1 MLPFTAGAR
10 PGNRNMIFLPNSA
23 NSRLLPER
31 KPSPTPTSKSKDP
44 TPQAIPNMVRNER
57 SLCAHRLRK
66 ICAKMSKTVR
76 MFDKHCTFFDVSGAV
91 VEVGIALSENC
102 QHTPPDLVT
111 SPKDRAVLAGRLH
124 DIHEPGALDLCR
136 PSHLTCHAKGALA
149 LL

>member
-10 PGNRNMIFLPNSA
+10 PGKINMIFLPNSA

-31 KPSPTPTSKSKDP
+31 KPSPTPTRSSKDP

-76 MFDKHCTFFDVSGAV
+76 IIETHCTSPWVRGSLQSLIGEQIGGCIYRA
-91 VEVGIALSENC
+91 ERNRNTRIAFRYRGPSCKWDDESE
-102 QHTPPDLVT
+102 
-111 SPKDRAVLAGRLH
+111 
-124 DIHEPGALDLCR
+124 AL
-136 PSHLTCHAKGALA
+136 
-149 LL
+149 